1 MCHSRNVLKE
11 SPLKRIQKSLIKN
24 KQSMRLWDSGSE
36 NKESELKSKLTSK
49 TQILR
54 MIINVL
60 NTMLTVAERL
70 TRLKSFKRIK
80 PLRKSTVGQNKAVTN
95 VSDYYWLNKNIV
107 TVLIRSF
114 SSLAAQ
120 HFSG

>member
-1 MCHSRNVLKE
+1 MK
-11 SPLKRIQKSLIKN
+11 
-24 KQSMRLWDSGSE
+24 
-36 NKESELKSKLTSK
+36 
-49 TQILR
+49 
-54 MIINVL
+54 VL

-80 PLRKSTVGQNKAVTN
+80 TPRKSTVGQNKAVMN

-107 TVLIRSF
+107 TVVIRSF

-120 HFSG
+120 IFSG